1 MMWRVA
7 IISMAVV
14 GLSLPT
20 TVLAQQCPP
29 ELEQAKS
36 KISSIQTAGQS
47 KDTQA
52 PRSLAGYEGGSL
64 DAPRGQ
70 DSQAPRGQ
78 DAQAPRSA
86 PGAKVDDAQAPR
98 TAAGAQM
105 TNPQAKIA
113 QASTLVVEAE
123 QACKKGDM

>member
-36 KISSIQTAGQS
+36 KISSIQTAEQS

-70 DSQAPRGQ
+70 DAQAPRGQDSQAPRGQ
-78 DAQAPRSA
+78 DAQAPRST

-98 TAAGAQM
+98 TAAGAQV
-105 TNPQAKIA
+105 TDPQAKIA
-113 QASTLVVEAE
+113 QAS
-123 QACKKGDM
+123 

>member
-52 PRSLAGYEGGSL
+52 PRSLAGYEGGSR
-64 DAPRGQ
+64 DAPAGL
-70 DSQAPRGQ
+70 
-78 DAQAPRSA
+78 
-86 PGAKVDDAQAPR
+86 PGSPWAGR
-98 TAAGAQM
+98 AGAAFGSGCQGGRRAGS
-105 TNPQAKIA
+105 PDG
-113 QASTLVVEAE
+113 SWRS
-123 QACKKGDM
+123 DD